1 MSTISDR
8 SHSDA
13 STIDSSTTVAG
24 ESLRLPPIW
33 SPASTKAT
41 DLSLHQISPYIG
53 RMKTSMAR
61 SLILEHTS
69 AGDLVVDPFCGC
81 GVAVL
86 EAAANGR
93 RVAAGDWNPYAVLLS
108 KAKLFPPSSL
118 DAANRRLRAI
128 WSLSQKL
135 RGEQELGEVPAWVRQ
150 FFHPDT
156 LRNALAFRDA
166 CVSRGDHFL
175 LACFLGVLHHQRPGF
190 LSYPS
195 SHLVPY
201 LRDRQFPREQYPEM
215 YEERDVLSRMK
226 AKIKRTFKRP
236 VPPYSEARRVLFT
249 DARNF
254 PKLRQISAV
263 VTSPPYMNEL
273 DYVRDNRLR
282 LWFINRALP
291 EGLDLKRRDREGE
304 YRALVASVCSRLAS
318 GIKLGGHFILVVGDA
333 TRGSGRP
340 GRTDLLTRNVFESE
354 SALQTFEIE
363 AIYNDIIPN
372 IRRSRR
378 ECTGTKSETVLIY
391 KKTSLKPTTHGSS
404 HV

>member
-1 MSTISDR
+1 
-8 SHSDA
+8 
-13 STIDSSTTVAG
+13 
-24 ESLRLPPIW
+24 
-33 SPASTKAT
+33 
-41 DLSLHQISPYIG
+41 
-53 RMKTSMAR
+53 MAK
-61 SLILEHTS
+61 SLILGHTNT
-69 AGDLVVDPFCGC
+69 GDLVVDPFCGC
-81 GVAVL
+81 GVAAL

-93 RVAAGDWNPYAVLLS
+93 RVAAGDWNPYAVVLS
-108 KAKLFPPSSL
+108 KAKLFPPPSL
-118 DAANRRLRAI
+118 DAANRRLSAT
-128 WSLSQKL
+128 WALSRQL
-135 RGEQELGEVPAWVRQ
+135 REEQDLCKVPTWVQQ
-150 FFHPDT
+150 FFHPET

-166 CVSRGDHFL
+166 CVARDDNFL

-215 YEERDVLSRMK
+215 YEERDVLSRMQ
-226 AKIKRTFKRP
+226 AKINRTFKRQA
-236 VPPYSEARRVLFT
+236 PPYTESRRILFT
-249 DARNF
+249 DAREF

-282 LWFINRALP
+282 LWFINRSLP
-291 EGLDLKRRDREGE
+291 DGLELKRRDREAE
-304 YRALVASVCSRLAS
+304 YRALVAAVCSRLAP

-333 TRGSGRP
+333 TRGNGRP

-354 SALQTFEIE
+354 PALQPFRIE

-404 HV
+404 HAQKN